1 MDKDIQPKMEIDGS
15 GDKVWQLDGAFHR
28 TAGPAIEYSD
38 GSRDWYLHGN
48 WLPFDKWL
56 KQTTGLTDEEKV
68 MMKLRYG

>member
-15 GDKVWQLDGAFHR
+15 GDR
-28 TAGPAIEYSD
+28 
-38 GSRDWYLHGN
+38 
-48 WLPFDKWL
+48 LPFDKWL